1 MYDFFKSYS
10 LFKGL
15 NKEELESLDFKYHIK
30 KYDKGE
36 FIAFK
41 GDLIDSFMLVKEGEI
56 IAEMQK
62 INGKVVR
69 VEKLNK
75 TREIAPA
82 FVFGNN
88 TNFPVDIHASTYTEV
103 IYISKNDLLLLLQSN
118 KKILENILNS
128 FSNKTQFLSQRL
140 WFANKTIEEKLASY
154 LIENC
159 KGDIVNLNLSIK
171 ELAELFGVSRPS
183 LSRVIVSWV
192 EEGFL
197 ERISNKSFRIVNKD
211 LLLDKI

>member
-1 MYDFFKSYS
+1 MKDFFKKCS

-15 NKEELESLDFKYHIK
+15 KDEDLDSLNFNYQVK
-30 KYDKGE
+30 KYNKGE
-36 FIAFK
+36 YIAFK
-41 GDLIDSFMLVKEGEI
+41 GDQIDSYMLVKEGEI

-69 VEKLNK
+69 VESIPS

-82 FVFGNN
+82 FVFGQKNF
-88 TNFPVDIHASTYTEV
+88 FPVDIHANTYTEV
-103 IYISKNDLLLLLQSN
+103 IYIPKNELLKLLQSN

-154 LIENC
+154 LIDNS
-159 KGDIVNLNLSIK
+159 KDDIVNLKVSIK
-171 ELAELFGVSRPS
+171 DLAELFGVSRPS

-197 ERISNKSFRIVNKD
+197 ERIDNKTLKIIDKD